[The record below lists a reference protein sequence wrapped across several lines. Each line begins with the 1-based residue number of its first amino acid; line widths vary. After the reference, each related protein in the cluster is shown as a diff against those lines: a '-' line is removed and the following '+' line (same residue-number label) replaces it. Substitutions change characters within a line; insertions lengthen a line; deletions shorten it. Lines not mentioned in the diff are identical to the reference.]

1 MKNTSRLSEAFAPA
15 FRVRVGRRAARR
27 LGLGSG
33 GSCRGW
39 ALGRQFA
46 LPSSAPRWLAC
57 RGLWG
62 LVGRPSSLLPFVFF
76 VAVALAALSGGG
88 GGGFAAASLAAVPLA
103 LRPVCAGG
111 SLGRALGPW
120 FGRAFC
126 AVRSFPAP
134 VSARLVGVRG
144 VVRLFP
150 CALGGGLCLAPGLF
164 FPRFVCLP
172 SGVLVP
178 VASVLVGSSFF
189 SPVCAGR
196 LCRPSR
202 KRAHSSS
209 GELFQKVGELSL
221 FIRDYISQVGI
232 LKNIQQLRGI
242 PNPTGLPPVQY
253 IPYDFGFMKP
263 LHVAPFTVDLTVP
276 MQNMA
281 RVFVPK
287 DTWGDL
293 KIMYLKLGYEISLVR
308 DHDVNPI
315 QVQQFY
321 QVAATGPMFIGQ
333 CLYDNPLPSFG
344 RGAVEY
350 RFIRIG
356 NDIFDWGF
364 FEVLERPLIAKGIG
378 LDRYIKC
385 NGPAAAVDFSNSFH
399 FDQVINALNASAGDS
414 ITITWGQ
421 AALQSPLDLGRL
433 PR

>member
-1 MKNTSRLSEAFAPA
+1 MKKNNIELIQGRPA

-39 ALGRQFA
+39 AWGRCFA
-46 LPSSAPRWLAC
+46 LPSSVPPRLAC

-62 LVGRPSSLLPFVFF
+62 LVPSVSRVLPFCLCLGF
-76 VAVALAALSGGG
+76 VVSAALLGG
-88 GGGFAAASLAAVPLA
+88 GGGFAAASLASVPLA
-103 LRPVCAGG
+103 LRPVCVGG

-134 VSARLVGVRG
+134 VSARLVGVAG

-150 CALGGGLCLAPGLF
+150 CALGGGLCLSPGLF

-202 KRAHSSS
+202 KRAHPISGKIFQKI
-209 GELFQKVGELSL
+209 GELFDSIRV
-221 FIRDYISQVGI
+221 FIRQVGI

-242 PNPTGLPPVQY
+242 PNPTGLPSVQY

-263 LHVAPFTVDLTVP
+263 LHVVPFTIDLTLGF
-276 MQNMA
+276 QTFE
-281 RVFVPK
+281 RVFIPK
-287 DTWGDL
+287 NEWANL
-293 KIMYLKLGYEISLVR
+293 KILYLKYGYKMTLAAG
-308 DHDVNPI
+308 HDASPI
-315 QVQQFY
+315 RIQQYYYVQP
-321 QVAATGPMFIGQ
+321 TGPIFMGQ
-333 CLYDNPLPSFG
+333 CSYDSATPTVG
-344 RGAVEY
+344 RGALEY
-350 RFIRIG
+350 RYIRIG
-356 NDIFDWGF
+356 DDIFDWGF
-364 FEVLERPLIAKGIG
+364 FEILKEPLIAKGLG
-378 LDRYIKC
+378 EENYIKC
-385 NGPAAAVDFSNSFH
+385 NGGLAAVDYSNPIN
-399 FDQVINALNASAGDS
+399 FDQAMNCIGALPGDS
-414 ITITWGQ
+414 LEIEWAQ
-421 AALQSPLDLGRL
+421 ASIQSPLDLGRL